1 VGFNIKFIKVVFFVI
16 VMGLVIKNNVKKG
29 TELAVSDEFLVEMEK
44 RVEDMM
50 KKAEE
55 RARANFRRT
64 LFARDL

>member
-1 VGFNIKFIKVVFFVI
+1 
-16 VMGLVIKNNVKKG
+16 MGLVIKNNVKKG

-44 RVEDMM
+44 RVEDLL

>member
-1 VGFNIKFIKVVFFVI
+1 MNKFINRLFYLFF
-16 VMGLVIKNNVKKG
+16 MGFVIKNNVKKG
-29 TELAVSDEFLVEMEK
+29 TELAVSDEFLIEMEK
-44 RVEDMM
+44 MVEDKL